1 MTFDATPPGSPPR
14 GPISA
19 PIGALRISGIALGGV
34 ILAVSVPA
42 AAAAFAMSSQV
53 SDQEARI
60 AIDAAGPVSRI
71 VISDSV
77 SDVRV
82 SGDPA
87 ATTVTGQAVVQW
99 KGKGG
104 KRPALRQSVVDGV
117 LTLTK
122 DCSSGGCGPVDITLS
137 VPAGVS
143 VRATTSRG
151 DIGLSGVTGTVDLT
165 TDDGSIDAESLG
177 SANASFT
184 TTNGSIDASF
194 AGAPARIAAHATNG
208 SVTVGTDGRTAY
220 HDSVRIAG
228 GNQILTNPQDRRA
241 ADEID
246 VTTTNGDVTIS

>member
-1 MTFDATPPGSPPR
+1 MTFDAAPPGSPPR
-14 GPISA
+14 A
-19 PIGALRISGIALGGV
+19 PIGALRISAIALGGV
-34 ILAVSVPA
+34 ILAVAVPA

-60 AIDAAGPVSRI
+60 AIDAAGPISRI
-71 VISDSV
+71 VISDSG

-99 KGKGG
+99 KGKHG
-104 KRPALRQSVVDGV
+104 KRAALRQSVADGV

-143 VRATTSRG
+143 VRATTSEG
-151 DIGLSGVTGTVDLT
+151 NIGLSGVTGTVDLT
-165 TDDGSIDAESLG
+165 AGTGSIDAESLG
-177 SANASFT
+177 SANASFST
-184 TTNGSIDASF
+184 TSGNIDASF
-194 AGAPARIAAHATNG
+194 AGAPARITARSTNG
-208 SVTVGTDGRTAY
+208 SVTIGTDSRTAY
-220 HDSVRIAG
+220 YDNVRAAG
-228 GNQILTNPQDRRA
+228 GNQVLTNAQDRRA

-246 VTTTNGDVTIS
+246 VTTTHGDVTIS